1 MGAEVET
8 TMSILEMTGYCCS
21 LTSFLGVLLLVVIGH
36 FGGTHTHSLGYHCK
50 KADEPCA
57 QGVVHQNMTDA
68 SNNCYTAAG
77 VYAAFFM
84 LSLACI
90 FFGGRGGDG
99 RKRPVMY
106 THTATVYGLSLD
118 SSCLLLLDGAVLLQ
132 CCAASAAARS
142 TAAHLRGV
150 FDTRHPGFR
159 CLLTVV

>member
-1 MGAEVET
+1 MG
-8 TMSILEMTGYCCS
+8 
-21 LTSFLGVLLLVVIGH
+21 IGH
-36 FGGTHTHSLGYHCK
+36 FEGTHTHSLGYHCK

-99 RKRPVMY
+99 RKRPVDVNTY
-106 THTATVYGLSLD
+106 GHRVRFIPGLILSTAFGWG
-118 SSCLLLLDGAVLLQ
+118 GAAPVLCCQ
-132 CCAASAAARS
+132 CCSSINRCPLAAFSNPYAQDFGA
-142 TAAHLRGV
+142 
-150 FDTRHPGFR
+150 
-159 CLLTVV
+159 C